1 MKPVRQV
8 VEITYKD
15 ERFIGY
21 LNFDETEKY
30 LEFLVEPLKNRD
42 ELLDWDS
49 VKTFNCTLHN
59 GKVISCFKCKLVN
72 TQNDNLIRYNIY
84 IYVEENFKRYDE
96 LKFNTIAAIFPK
108 VNVWFVGKEF
118 KYNSSLEYKGQQIDL
133 SVYEGRSSQFSK
145 HTELS
150 EKYLIVQL
158 KSNTEMD
165 LELVDEIYFK
175 ISAIFSFF
183 IDKYVSYTHYV
194 ASREKVRTY
203 EIYQRGQNPI
213 NDVRLGQMNYWIS
226 KKMTDEEFFNIFVRP
241 LTLAHFD
248 IWFNYVGILRSKQ
261 LVEEQYLI
269 YARSLEI
276 ISRDNVDTKIYKD
289 AERRAKGKV
298 YKELIES
305 MDLDENYKASLIEAF
320 KFSNTKSFKVLL
332 LQLIQNSSFAGQ
344 LELLM
349 KGVKLDKLVGNIVN
363 MRNHLTHG
371 TPFEKIDTESL
382 VFYEELIKQMVTYFI
397 LREHGINAPLKI
409 EHLYSNFER
418 LPEPLI
424 K

>member
-15 ERFIGY
+15 EKFIGY

-30 LEFLVEPLKNRD
+30 LEFLVEPLKNQD
-42 ELLDWDS
+42 ELLNWDS
-49 VKTFNCTLHN
+49 LKTFNCTLYA
-59 GKVISCFKCKLVN
+59 GKVISCLKCKLVN
-72 TQNDNLIRYNIY
+72 TENDNLVRYTINIY
-84 IYVEENFKRYDE
+84 AEDNFKRYDE
-96 LKFNTIAAIFPK
+96 LKFNNITAIFPK

-133 SVYEGRSSQFSK
+133 SVYEGKSRKLSR
-145 HTELS
+145 HTELT

-158 KSNTEMD
+158 ESTTEMD
-165 LELVDEIYFK
+165 LELVNEIYFK
-175 ISAIFSFF
+175 ISALFSFF

-194 ASREKVRTY
+194 VGREGGLPY
-203 EIYQRGQNPI
+203 EIYQRGENPI
-213 NDVRLGQMNYWIS
+213 NDVKLNEINYRLN
-226 KKMTDEEFFNIFVRP
+226 KKMTDEEFFDIFVKP
-241 LTLAHFD
+241 LTLPNFD

-261 LVEEQYLI
+261 LIEEQYLI
-269 YARSLEI
+269 YARCLEI

-289 AERRAKGKV
+289 VERRAKSKI

-305 MDLDENYKASLIEAF
+305 MDLDQNYKESLIEAF
-320 KFSNTKSFKVLL
+320 KFSNTKNFKVLL
-332 LQLIQNSSFAGQ
+332 LQLIQNSSFKGQ
-344 LELLM
+344 LEMLA
-349 KGVKLDKLVGNIVN
+349 KEVKLDKLVGNIVN

-382 VFYEELIKQMVTYFI
+382 VFYEGLIKQIVTYFI
-397 LREHGINAPLKI
+397 LQEHGINAPLKI
-409 EHLYSNFER
+409 EHLYNNFEK
-418 LPEPLI
+418 LPDSLI

>member
-84 IYVEENFKRYDE
+84 IYVEDNFKRYDE

-203 EIYQRGQNPI
+203 EIYQRGKI
-213 NDVRLGQMNYWIS
+213 
-226 KKMTDEEFFNIFVRP
+226 
-241 LTLAHFD
+241 
-248 IWFNYVGILRSKQ
+248 Q
-261 LVEEQYLI
+261 L
-269 YARSLEI
+269 
-276 ISRDNVDTKIYKD
+276 
-289 AERRAKGKV
+289 
-298 YKELIES
+298 
-305 MDLDENYKASLIEAF
+305 M
-320 KFSNTKSFKVLL
+320 
-332 LQLIQNSSFAGQ
+332 
-344 LELLM
+344 M
-349 KGVKLDKLVGNIVN
+349 
-363 MRNHLTHG
+363 
-371 TPFEKIDTESL
+371 
-382 VFYEELIKQMVTYFI
+382 
-397 LREHGINAPLKI
+397 
-409 EHLYSNFER
+409 
-418 LPEPLI
+418 
-424 K
+424 